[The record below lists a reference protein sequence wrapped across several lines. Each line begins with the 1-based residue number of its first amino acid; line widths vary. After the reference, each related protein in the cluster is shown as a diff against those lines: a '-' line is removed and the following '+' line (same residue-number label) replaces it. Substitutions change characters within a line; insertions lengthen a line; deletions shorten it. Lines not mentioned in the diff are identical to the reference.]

1 MFEEMVY
8 LKEKVDAGAA
18 FVITQMF
25 LDAQVFLD
33 FVQDGIDRIFIDAT
47 FQLYSI
53 VCSINFCTECSPTGK
68 ECRKYEIHVP
78 IVPGIMCLNGLG
90 LVTVEAQKALKSW
103 VFIVFMLHLKHES

>member
-47 FQLYSI
+47 FQLYVPSI
-53 VCSINFCTECSPTGK
+53 SARSVHQRERSAASTRS
-68 ECRKYEIHVP
+68 
-78 IVPGIMCLNGLG
+78 MSQSCL
-90 LVTVEAQKALKSW
+90 ASCA
-103 VFIVFMLHLKHES
+103 

>member
-33 FVQDGIDRIFIDAT
+33 FVQDRIPGLRKAAT
-47 FQLYSI
+47 LQLYLPSE
-53 VCSINFCTECSPTGK
+53 SLPTAP
-68 ECRKYEIHVP
+68 ERSAASTRSMSLSCP
-78 IVPGIMCLNGLG
+78 
-90 LVTVEAQKALKSW
+90 ALC
-103 VFIVFMLHLKHES
+103 V